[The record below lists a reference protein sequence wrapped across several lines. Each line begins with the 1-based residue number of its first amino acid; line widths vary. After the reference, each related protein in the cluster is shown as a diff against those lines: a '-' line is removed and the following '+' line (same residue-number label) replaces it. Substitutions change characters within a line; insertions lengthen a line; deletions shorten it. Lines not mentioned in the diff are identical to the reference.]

1 MLQFMLGAPEWP
13 GDQSLMFSR
22 IKMIEM
28 LLNVV
33 HIQVCKNIWR
43 RRELI
48 NYDMTVLHKFIA
60 THLSWWGNFN
70 LLWYHHLPITETFI
84 KGNT

>member
-1 MLQFMLGAPEWP
+1 MLQFMWSILNAMF
-13 GDQSLMFSR
+13 LMFNR

-33 HIQVCKNIWR
+33 HIQVCKKIWQ

-48 NYDMTVLHKFIA
+48 NYDMIVLHQFIA

-70 LLWYHHLPITETFI
+70 LLWYPHLPITETFS

>member
-1 MLQFMLGAPEWP
+1 
-13 GDQSLMFSR
+13 
-22 IKMIEM
+22 MIEM

-33 HIQVCKNIWR
+33 HIQVCKNIIMTKDR
-43 RRELI
+43 II
-48 NYDMTVLHKFIA
+48 NYDMIVLHQFIA

-70 LLWYHHLPITETFI
+70 LLWYHYLQITKTFI